1 MSESVYLMSSDT
13 YLGVPWMFRLDCTV
27 NESAA
32 LDVEWTSEA
41 SEAGGNVSDYGWYN
55 PTQYEVVGIITSTP
69 MQSVY
74 HPLGRR
80 SRQDAV
86 QQLEKITKE
95 RQELWLVSPN
105 WVKKVVIISF
115 SARHDQPGGA
125 AFEITI
131 SLQTI
136 ERAEFL
142 TTTLP
147 VAPDVVPPNE
157 LCECPDTGSAAATAG
172 SQPPVTIGGTSNLTS
187 TLKAAQSGAPLST
200 TPLGQ
205 YGAAVTGAS
214 SEIMSS
220 AVDPAAAELVPGGLL
235 DNGLPEALGP

>member
-1 MSESVYLMSSDT
+1 MSSET

-27 NESAA
+27 SESAA

-105 WVKKVVIISF
+105 WVKKVVITSF
-115 SARHDQPGGA
+115 SAKHDQPGGA
-125 AFEITI
+125 AFEISI
-131 SLQTI
+131 SLQTV

-142 TTTLP
+142 VTTLP
-147 VAPDVVPPNE
+147 VAPDVAPPAE
-157 LCECPDTGSAAATAG
+157 VCACPDTGSAAATAG
-172 SQPPVTIGGTSNLTS
+172 AQTPVDV
-187 TLKAAQSGAPLST
+187 SGASDVPPSFLYKEAVVKGDSSWASVYPASTDVAAGELS
-200 TPLGQ
+200 
-205 YGAAVTGAS
+205 
-214 SEIMSS
+214 
-220 AVDPAAAELVPGGLL
+220 PGGLL
-235 DNGLPEALGP
+235 DNVPEAPRP